1 MSDFL
6 NSVEKA
12 LRTVAPIP
20 SAVGRGIGRAVGK
33 KKAASDREK
42 EKEKYLAEYGESF
55 KERTREDAREF
66 QKMQKEGKIP
76 LDVKFNPPPGIAT
89 MRDYE
94 DLWSD
99 DYKQARERGRRE
111 TVALQEQLKRLGH
124 DPHGDWKRKRDREKF
139 EESLLGRAADPTDPL
154 DPLVQEHRLREAE
167 DAAAQRQRLLEKEE
181 PLEDFDPRGEEPRTP
196 EKPDALGR
204 SMARGFDKFHSA
216 LGFEAASPPID
227 PFTNEPVEPVELRGR
242 PLMSQRDR
250 IEMENNKKTTP
261 LPKGKGSIDPSL
273 LPDKKATLRGERR
286 KQKKQQHRR
295 RK

>member
-1 MSDFL
+1 MPDFL

-12 LRTVAPIP
+12 LRTVAPVP
-20 SAVGRGIGRAVGK
+20 SAIGRKLGGK
-33 KKAASDREK
+33 IKEKKQASDREE

-76 LDVKFNPPPGIAT
+76 LDVQFNPQGRAT

-94 DLWSD
+94 ALWSD

-111 TVALQEQLKRLGH
+111 TVALQEQLKKLGH
-124 DPHGDWKRKRDREKF
+124 DPHGEWKRRREREEF
-139 EESLLGRAADPTDPL
+139 ENSLLGRAADPTDPL

-196 EKPDALGR
+196 EKPLAPVRQL
-204 SMARGFDKFHSA
+204 ARDTR
-216 LGFEAASPPID
+216 LLEAASPPID
-227 PFTNEPVEPVELRGR
+227 PFTNKPVEPVELRGQGGV
-242 PLMSQRDR
+242 P
-250 IEMENNKKTTP
+250 P
-261 LPKGKGSIDPSL
+261 LPRGEGFTDPIL
-273 LPDKKATLRGERR
+273 LPPDKGATLRGERR
-286 KQKKQQHRR
+286 KQKRN
-295 RK
+295 RKK